1 MKRVGIISGTIPVHE
16 EGIFQNLQ
24 KIPVENEFG
33 HAVVFTSETLA
44 FIPRHGVDLK
54 QGIPPHKINH
64 RANLAALR
72 EMEVQEVI
80 GINSTG
86 SLKTS
91 IPPGTI
97 VIPDDYIALS
107 DIPTVFDDRAVHI
120 TPALSGEV
128 RNTLI
133 AIAGKL
139 GIEIRD
145 AGVYWQTTGP
155 RLETKAEIRLMSQ
168 FADIVGMT
176 MASEA
181 TIAAELD
188 LSYAAICS
196 VDNYG
201 NGLAE
206 EPLSSE
212 KIAQAARRNMSAILQ
227 IVTAYMHGLSGGGE
241 KEVT

>member
-16 EGIFQNLQ
+16 EGIFKSL
-24 KIPVENEFG
+24 KKVPVENEFG

-44 FIPRHGVDLK
+44 FIPRHGVDPK

-72 EMEVQEVI
+72 EMDVQEVI

-86 SLKTS
+86 SLKKNM
-91 IPPGTI
+91 PPGTI
-97 VIPDDYIALS
+97 VIPDDYIALWNV
-107 DIPTVFDDRAVHI
+107 PTVFDDRAVHI
-120 TPALSGEV
+120 TPALSAEMRGKI
-128 RNTLI
+128 I

-139 GIEIRD
+139 GIEIRE

-155 RLETKAEIRLMSQ
+155 RLETKAEIHLMSQ

-181 TIAAELD
+181 TIAAELG

-201 NGLAE
+201 HGLAE

-212 KIAQAARRNMSAILQ
+212 KIAQAARGNMSAILQ
-227 IVTAYMHGLSGGGE
+227 IVTAYIHGLSGGVK
-241 KEVT
+241 KEMI

>member
-16 EGIFQNLQ
+16 EDIFQNLQ

-72 EMEVQEVI
+72 EMDVQEVI

-86 SLKTS
+86 SLKKS
-91 IPPGTI
+91 MPPGTI
-97 VIPDDYIALS
+97 VIPDDYIALWN
-107 DIPTVFDDRAVHI
+107 IPTLFDDRAVHI
-120 TPALSGEV
+120 TPTLNAKM
-128 RNTLI
+128 RKKLI

-139 GIEIRD
+139 GIEIRE
-145 AGVYWQTTGP
+145 AGVYWQTSGP

-181 TIAAELD
+181 TVAAELGI
-188 LSYAAICS
+188 SYAAICS

-201 NGLAE
+201 HGLAE

-212 KIAQAARRNMSAILQ
+212 KIAQAARRNMRDILQ
-227 IVTAYMHGLSGGGE
+227 IVTEYMHDQSDGGK
-241 KEVT
+241 KEMI

>member
-24 KIPVENEFG
+24 NIPVENEFG
-33 HAVVFTSETLA
+33 HAVVCTSGTFA

-64 RANLAALR
+64 RANLAALK
-72 EMEVQEVI
+72 EMDVQEVI

-107 DIPTVFDDRAVHI
+107 GIPTVFDDRAVHR
-120 TPALSGEV
+120 TPALSGEM
-128 RNTLI
+128 REKLI

-139 GIEIRD
+139 GIGIRE
-145 AGVYWQTTGP
+145 AGVYWQTSGP

-181 TIAAELD
+181 TVAAELG

-201 NGLAE
+201 HGLAK

-212 KIAQAARRNMSAILQ
+212 KIAQAARRNMSAIIK
-227 IVTAYMHGLSGGGE
+227 IVTGYVHELSEDGGA
-241 KEVT
+241 T

>member
-16 EGIFQNLQ
+16 EDIFQNLQ

-33 HAVVFTSETLA
+33 HAVVFTSATLA

-64 RANLAALR
+64 QANLAALK
-72 EMEVQEVI
+72 EMDVQEVI

-86 SLKTS
+86 SLKKS

-97 VIPDDYIALS
+97 VVPDDYIALWNV
-107 DIPTVFDDRAVHI
+107 PTVFDDRAVHI
-120 TPALSGEV
+120 TPTLSEEM
-128 RNTLI
+128 RKKII

-139 GIEIRD
+139 GIEIRE
-145 AGVYWQTTGP
+145 AGVYWQTSGP

-181 TIAAELD
+181 TTATELD

-201 NGLAE
+201 HGLAE

-212 KIAQAARRNMSAILQ
+212 KIAQAARRNMRDILQ
-227 IVTAYMHGLSGGGE
+227 IVTEYMHDQSDGGK
-241 KEVT
+241 KEMI

>member
-1 MKRVGIISGTIPVHE
+1 MKRIGIISGTIPVHE
-16 EGIFQNLQ
+16 EGIFQNLR

-33 HAVVFTSETLA
+33 HAVVFASETLA

-54 QGIPPHKINH
+54 QGIPPHNINH
-64 RANLAALR
+64 RANLTALQ
-72 EMEVQEVI
+72 EMDVEEVI

-91 IPPGTI
+91 ILPGTI

-107 DIPTVFDDRAVHI
+107 GIPTVFDDKAVHI
-120 TPALSGEV
+120 TPALSAEM
-128 RNTLI
+128 REKLI

-139 GIEIRD
+139 GIEIRE
-145 AGVYWQTTGP
+145 AGVYWQTSGP

-181 TIAAELD
+181 TVAVELG

-201 NGLAE
+201 HGLAE

-212 KIAQAARRNMSAILQ
+212 KIAQAARGNMSDILK
-227 IVTAYMHGLSGGGE
+227 IVTAYIYYSGN
-241 KEVT
+241 